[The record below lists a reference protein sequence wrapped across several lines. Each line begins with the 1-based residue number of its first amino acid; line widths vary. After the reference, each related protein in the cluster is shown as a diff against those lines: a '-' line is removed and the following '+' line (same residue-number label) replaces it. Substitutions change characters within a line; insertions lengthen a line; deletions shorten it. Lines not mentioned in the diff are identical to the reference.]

1 MKPFF
6 LSLSSNSSARTD
18 RSCVGICLPPTL
30 YYIQLGPKDYSFLH
44 FFAFF
49 LLFGRSKQLESCYLV
64 WARFVACIQWLITH
78 KAALGSLIPSL
89 AEIWLFSSHFHK
101 NGCDK
106 LRCLLCRFSLQNGT
120 CWLTSKQLWPKST
133 SNSSQ
138 KQLVASKKLEI

>member
-1 MKPFF
+1 MFTTYII
-6 LSLSSNSSARTD
+6 LYSAGAKR
-18 RSCVGICLPPTL
+18 L
-30 YYIQLGPKDYSFLH
+30 QL
-44 FFAFF
+44 FAFFCIF

-106 LRCLLCRFSLQNGT
+106 LRCLLCRFFLQNGT
-120 CWLTSKQLWPKST
+120 CWLTSKQSWSKST
-133 SNSSQ
+133 SNPSQ